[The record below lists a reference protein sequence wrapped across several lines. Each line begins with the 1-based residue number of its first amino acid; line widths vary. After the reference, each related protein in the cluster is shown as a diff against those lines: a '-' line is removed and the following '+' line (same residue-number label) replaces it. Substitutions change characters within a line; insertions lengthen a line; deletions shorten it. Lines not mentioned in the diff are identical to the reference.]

1 MAGES
6 TAHLI
11 LFIATVILASS
22 VSTVMIVTIQKMAVE
37 IENQANILKDMLAT
51 DFIIINDP
59 TLIPIK
65 DSAYVFYV
73 KNIGN
78 SIIPFTNESLTV
90 LIDGILVPKQNITTS
105 PTVLKP
111 GEVGEVLVTASLS
124 SGDHRIVIILDNGL
138 SSSFDFT
145 I

>member
-37 IENQANILKDMLAT
+37 IENQANILKVVLAT

-59 TLIPIK
+59 TMIPIK

-73 KNIGN
+73 KNVGN
-78 SIIPFTNESLTV
+78 NIIPFTNESLTV
-90 LIDGILVPKQNITTS
+90 LIDGTLIPKQNITTS
-105 PTVLKP
+105 PSVLKP
-111 GEVGEVLVTASLS
+111 GEVGELLVTASLS
-124 SGDHRIVIILDNGL
+124 SGNHRIMIILDNGL
-138 SSSFDFT
+138 SFSFDFT